1 MNESDI
7 EPFIRGTIA
16 KYSLS
21 TKGYGNLRTLVY
33 AIFKYA
39 KKHKLISWSI
49 TNTIKDMDISRKAF
63 QKIIKEDNE
72 EVFND
77 EETDKI
83 TAYIMENPDIK
94 NLGVLLMFCTGIR
107 VGELAALKWS
117 DFDENVIRIRR
128 TETTYKTETGE
139 VICEVKDYPKT
150 PARVRTVI
158 IPDKYQFIIKRLHIL
173 SGFSEYVFQN
183 RKGRIK
189 ADAIRK
195 RLYLICNKT
204 GVRKK
209 SPHKIRKTYASIL
222 LDNGLDRNLVESVL
236 GHT

>member
-1 MNESDI
+1 
-7 EPFIRGTIA
+7 
-16 KYSLS
+16 
-21 TKGYGNLRTLVY
+21 
-33 AIFKYA
+33 
-39 KKHKLISWSI
+39 
-49 TNTIKDMDISRKAF
+49 MDISRKAF

-150 PARVRTVI
+150 PAGVRTVI

-183 RKGRIK
+183 RNGRIK

-236 GHT
+236 GHTSIGTTEKYYHRNRKSTDKKSLIINAIPEFKVMGE